1 MSRRDRGGCPYVRDE
16 ATADARPTDDPV
28 EHERLVGDRGSGL
41 VAGIAFMFAFT
52 FLGLVWVARDV
63 DRGISNQSAASSI
76 AFQAARSGAQSARV
90 DDLRR
95 GELGGLDPD
104 AARAAAG
111 ATASQLFASYRVAG
125 SVTSI
130 DVDLANS
137 KVTVTVTITDG
148 SKTVTG
154 VGAAEAVAVQ

>member
-1 MSRRDRGGCPYVRDE
+1 VRCDRAADE
-16 ATADARPTDDPV
+16 RPTDDPFDG
-28 EHERLVGDRGSGL
+28 ERLVGDRGSGL

-76 AFQAARSGAQSARV
+76 AFQAARSGAQAARV

-95 GELGGLDPD
+95 GDLDGLDPD
-104 AARAAAG
+104 AARAAAT

-154 VGAAEAVAVQ
+154 VGAAEAVEVQ